1 MANNRAT
8 LFFILALFAI
18 SISVMRAQSGTEER
32 LKFDVV
38 SVKPNKSGEA
48 ALRFD
53 VQPGR
58 LVAVNMPLKQ
68 FIRAAYTL
76 QLYQIINAPGW
87 LDSERFDI
95 SAVTDSNLATP
106 TVWTPG
112 KFAPLQLMMQS
123 VLADRYKMTAH
134 MERRDAPTYSLV
146 LGSRDTSKL
155 VPGQGTCPPN
165 CGMKIAPGSLSAR
178 NVPLA
183 QFAELL
189 SQQTGR
195 LVTDSTGLSGG
206 FDFEI
211 HWTPDSVQQST
222 ADAPSLFTALQEQL
236 GLKLESARGPVD
248 MLVID
253 HIEPPTPD

>member
-1 MANNRAT
+1 
-8 LFFILALFAI
+8 
-18 SISVMRAQSGTEER
+18 
-32 LKFDVV
+32 V
-38 SVKPNKSGEA
+38 SVKPNKSGES

-53 VQPGR
+53 IQPGGR

-76 QLYQIINAPGW
+76 QLYQIADVPGW
-87 LDSERFDI
+87 VDSERFDI
-95 SAVTDSNLATP
+95 SAVTERNLAAP

-112 KFAPLQLMMQS
+112 KFAPVQLMMQS
-123 VLADRYKMTAH
+123 VLADRFKMAAH

-146 LGSRDTSKL
+146 LRSRDASKL
-155 VPGQGTCPPN
+155 IPGEGACPPN

-195 LVTDSTGLSGG
+195 LVTDATGLTGG
-206 FDFEI
+206 FDFEV
-211 HWTPDSVQQST
+211 HWTPDFVQPST
-222 ADAPSLFTALQEQL
+222 ADAPALFTALQEQL
-236 GLKLESARGPVD
+236 GLKLEPSRGPVD
-248 MLVID
+248 MLVVE
-253 HIEPPTPD
+253 HIESPTPD